1 MSYVPKT
8 ITGKALVLI
17 PVVLVTVGVVFGFT
31 TCWAWGNPRWSVKT
45 GTDVDAGLVDLEH
58 PVKSD
63 VLTLGRL
70 KPPDPIPHKHRVRP
84 VETTVYVVSAT
95 LVQFKREPDG
105 DYHLVLEG
113 DDGSTMIAEIPNPRC
128 VGRSCPFRDRII
140 DARRAFDARFQ
151 VTTSWQHPNVPVV
164 VTGIGFFDLPHGQ
177 IRPAPNYIE
186 LHPVLGIEF
195 P

>member
-105 DYHLVLEG
+105 DYHLVLKG
-113 DDGSTMIAEIPNPRC
+113 QDGSTMICEIPNPRF
-128 VGRSCPFRDRII
+128 VGGSPFRDHIVK
-140 DARRAFDARFQ
+140 ARAAFTARFH
-151 VTTSWQHPNVPVV
+151 VTTSWQSPDVPVV
-164 VTGIGFFDLPHGQ
+164 VTGIGLFDVPHGQ
-177 IRPAPNYIE
+177 HRPATNFIE
-186 LHPVLGIEF
+186 LHPVLDIQF